1 MFSKP
6 TKLHRTIRKR
16 TEKAIY
22 DFGMINP
29 GDRVLIGLSGGADS
43 MALMQIFMGGF
54 VQVTSDFEWVAVHVD
69 TGMPVEQETRQD
81 WESFVESLG
90 IDFRL
95 IRTKIWDSAFAPD
108 ATKRPCFICSMY
120 RRQRI
125 YEAADNYHC
134 NKIAYAHHKDDIVET
149 LLLNILYGRKI
160 EAMHPVQEVF
170 RGTMHIIRPFC
181 YIEEPLI
188 KKLTGESGLPVLPK
202 ACPMDGQ
209 SHRQKVKDI
218 IAILQ
223 TGEKNA
229 NIRENIFKSMSH
241 IHLTSPYIPKPENRD

>member
-29 GDRVLIGLSGGADS
+29 GDRVLLGLSGGADS
-43 MALMQIFMGGF
+43 MALMQIFLGGF
-54 VQVTSDFEWVAVHVD
+54 IQITSDFEWVAVHVD
-69 TGMPVEQETRQD
+69 IGMPVEKDVRKKWET
-81 WESFVESLG
+81 FVHSLG
-90 IDFRL
+90 IEFHL
-95 IRTKIWDSAFAPD
+95 IRTQIWDSAFAPD

-120 RRQRI
+120 RRQKI
-125 YEAADNYHC
+125 YEAADKYNC
-134 NKIAYAHHKDDIVET
+134 NKIAYGHHKDDIVET

-170 RGTMHIIRPFC
+170 KGKMHIIRPFT

-188 KKLTGESGLPVLPK
+188 KKLSRESNLPVLPK

-209 SHRQKVKDI
+209 SHRQKVKDM
-218 IAILQ
+218 IAMLQ
-223 TGEKNA
+223 SEEKNA
-229 NIRENIFKSMSH
+229 NIRENIFKAMSH
-241 IHLTSPYIPKPENRD
+241 IHLTSPYIPNSGNND